1 MPVFFVTRPVPREW
15 VYEGSPF
22 NFLTVGVESAAEEA
36 KDVAGDNDVGVG
48 GHGVAQQ
55 CIGAGL
61 VDEVGI
67 NLVPVP
73 LGEGVGFLDHLRT
86 GPIELVR
93 TKVIG
98 APGSRTS
105 GFASQGSTLWRGNS
119 T

>member
-22 NFLTVGVESAAEEA
+22 NFVTDGVESAAEEA

-61 VDEVGI
+61 VTRWASTWC
-67 NLVPVP
+67 P
-73 LGEGVGFLDHLRT
+73 FLSGKASDSST
-86 GPIELVR
+86 
-93 TKVIG
+93 TC
-98 APGSRTS
+98 APGRS
-105 GFASQGSTLWRGNS
+105 NS
-119 T
+119 